1 MKIKECRSCGKANLT
16 NILNLGSQPWCNNF
30 IEKKHLKK
38 KEKKYPLK
46 LVQCENCE
54 LLQLDFTVPKEVMF
68 LKHDYLS
75 STTST
80 LSNFFLNLAKEN
92 KKQFKLKKKD
102 LILDIGGNDGTQMI
116 QYQNIGLT
124 NTINVES
131 AKIYQ
136 KFQKKWNL
144 NF

>member
-1 MKIKECRSCGKANLT
+1 
-16 NILNLGSQPWCNNF
+16 
-30 IEKKHLKK
+30 
-38 KEKKYPLK
+38 
-46 LVQCENCE
+46 
-54 LLQLDFTVPKEVMF
+54 MF

-131 AKIYQ
+131 AKNIS
-136 KFQKKWNL
+136 KISKKMES
-144 NF
+144 